1 MVYRLVHYCAMD
13 NRKNLLKHALELFAA
28 NGYDAVGVQSIVDAA
43 GIKKPTLYHYFGSKS
58 GLLHTL
64 LDEYLDPFLADLQ
77 VTARYNGDITASL
90 QAITNAYFS
99 FARQNPR
106 FYRFYLSMW
115 FAPRDSEA
123 FKAMQSFSQRQ
134 QQLIETL
141 FADAVKDHGN
151 MRGRQR
157 PYAASFLGMINTYV
171 MLSLN
176 SYEDLNDEQVR
187 RVIHHFMHG
196 IFS

>member
-1 MVYRLVHYCAMD
+1 MD
-13 NRKNLLKHALELFAA
+13 NRENLLNRALELFAA

-64 LDEYLDPFLADLQ
+64 LHEYLDPFLADLQ
-77 VTARYNGDITASL
+77 TIAHYNGDITASL
-90 QAITNAYFS
+90 QAITNAYFKI
-99 FARQNPR
+99 ARQHPR

-115 FAPRDSEA
+115 FAPLESEA
-123 FKAMQSFSQRQ
+123 FKAMQPFSQRQ
-134 QQLIETL
+134 QQLMETL